1 MGNLR
6 KDILNAPNA
15 ITVARIG
22 MIPLILAFTYYEGRV
37 NSFVAGGLFAI
48 VGATD
53 FLDGWAAR
61 RTNTVTVVGKF
72 LDPLADKLILMAV
85 LIMLVHLGRVPAW
98 LVILILAREFTVTGL
113 RTMAM
118 SEGIV
123 IAAGEE
129 GKYKQSRRLP
139 PSPSSSSTTG
149 TGWTSWPSRWTW
161 TRTWWGRGSSTSR
174 WPSRSGSAWVY
185 IRDFFEGRVHPG
197 SRSVTRRRVKRDGA
211 TENSR
216 GRRPIPAWNSW
227 RPLAPRQA
235 RRHPRRAPLPV
246 TRLRREG

>member
-6 KDILNAPNA
+6 RDILNAPNA

-53 FLDGWAAR
+53 FLDGWVAR

-72 LDPLADKLILMAV
+72 LDPLADKLILMSV

-123 IAAGEE
+123 IAAGQE
-129 GKYKQSRRLP
+129 GKYKQSLQIAAISFLLIHYRYRVDFLAFEVDVDANVV
-139 PSPSSSSTTG
+139 G
-149 TGWTSWPSRWTW
+149 TWLLYISLAFSLW
-161 TRTWWGRGSSTSR
+161 
-174 WPSRSGSAWVY
+174 SAWVY
-185 IRDFFEGRVHPG
+185 IRDFFKAVYAVDAEGAGSPAPG
-197 SRSVTRRRVKRDGA
+197 PGA
-211 TENSR
+211 
-216 GRRPIPAWNSW
+216 GRQGS
-227 RPLAPRQA
+227 
-235 RRHPRRAPLPV
+235 
-246 TRLRREG
+246 